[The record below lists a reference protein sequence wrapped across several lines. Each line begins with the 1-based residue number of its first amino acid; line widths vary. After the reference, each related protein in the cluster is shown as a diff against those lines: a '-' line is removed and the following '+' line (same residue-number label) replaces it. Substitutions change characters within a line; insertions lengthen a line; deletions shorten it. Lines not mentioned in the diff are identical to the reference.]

1 MADCSLADT
10 LRDMLREILAKFDER
25 VSERGTFPDLRVT
38 RDHHFGDPAIHR
50 PGRLELIVMSMDPK
64 LDPKF
69 DFQRFLSVRVIK
81 SVVHGYV
88 SLSCFHGTRAELRA
102 QLEAQAARPDLL
114 LGRIR
119 ELADGLPEETNPEIW
134 R

>member
-1 MADCSLADT
+1 
-10 LRDMLREILAKFDER
+10 
-25 VSERGTFPDLRVT
+25 
-38 RDHHFGDPAIHR
+38 
-50 PGRLELIVMSMDPK
+50 MDPK

-69 DFQRFLSVRVIK
+69 ASQRFLSVRVIK

-88 SLSCFHGTRAELRA
+88 SLSCFHGTRAELRVL
-102 QLEAQAARPDLL
+102 LEGQASQPDLL
-114 LGRIR
+114 MQRIS

>member
-1 MADCSLADT
+1 MTAEPLADL
-10 LRDMLREILAKFDER
+10 LRDMLGEILAKFDEQ
-25 VSERGTFPDLRVT
+25 VSERGPFPDLRVQ
-38 RDHHFGDPAIHR
+38 RDHHFGDPGIHR
-50 PGRLELIVMSMDPK
+50 PGRLELAVMSMDPK

-69 DFQRFLSVRVIK
+69 ASQRFLSVRVIK

-88 SLSCFHGTRAELRA
+88 SLSCFHGTRAELRTL
-102 QLEAQAARPDLL
+102 LEGQASQPDLL
-114 LGRIR
+114 MQRIS